1 MTLISESPTHHI
13 GLLNLTLNHAV
24 CDVATH
30 NNIVFLNHS
39 NSSSTVHGVLA
50 ILIQLLLRLLGVTLV
65 TMILLSLDN
74 VTAKHLRVLNFDLG
88 VIENVVIIVD
98 IFNDLDGLV
107 LTFLLRL

>member
-13 GLLNLTLNHAV
+13 GLLNLSLNHAV
-24 CDVATH
+24 CNVATH

-39 NSSSTVHGVLA
+39 NTVHGVLA
-50 ILIQLLLRLLGVTLV
+50 ILIQLLLGLLLGATLV

-74 VTAKHLRVLNFDLG
+74 VTSKHLWILNFDLG

-107 LTFLLRL
+107 LIFLLWL

>member
-13 GLLNLTLNHAV
+13 GLLNLSLNHAV
-24 CDVATH
+24 CNVATH

-39 NSSSTVHGVLA
+39 NTVHGVLA
-50 ILIQLLLRLLGVTLV
+50 ILIQLLLGLLLGATLV

-74 VTAKHLRVLNFDLG
+74 VTSKHLRILNFDLG

-107 LTFLLRL
+107 LIFLLWL

>member
-13 GLLNLTLNHAV
+13 RLLNLALNHAV
-24 CDVATH
+24 CNVATH
-30 NNIVFLNHS
+30 DNIVFLNHS
-39 NSSSTVHGVLA
+39 NATVHGILP
-50 ILIQLLLRLLGVTLV
+50 ILIQLLLWLLGATL
-65 TMILLSLDN
+65 MILLSLDN
-74 VTAKHLRVLNFDLG
+74 VTSKHLRILNFDLG